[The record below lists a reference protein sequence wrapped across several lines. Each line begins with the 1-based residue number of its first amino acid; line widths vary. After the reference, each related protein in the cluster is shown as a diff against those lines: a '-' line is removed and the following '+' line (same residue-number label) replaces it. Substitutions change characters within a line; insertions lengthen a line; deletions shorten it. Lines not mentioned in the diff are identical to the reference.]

1 MTAMP
6 EAVAMDIRAARKA
19 AGLTQAQLAQQVGC
33 DQSVIS
39 RIEKGKRS
47 VTVEMLKVIAYAV
60 NMTPQ
65 ALLSDDSEV
74 A

>member
-1 MTAMP
+1 MP

>member
-1 MTAMP
+1 
-6 EAVAMDIRAARKA
+6 MDIRAARKA